1 MNVRHLFFAGAALL
15 VLDAALLAQV
25 RVVTE
30 HSATGAEFAF
40 KSVPPPANNDA
51 ATEARFTIVD
61 GQRDTNGGELLVL
74 HDGHVPIEED
84 QPSAN
89 FFFRAGTDGGRIQID
104 LGRPVSVKQVGTYS
118 WHPGTR
124 APQVYTLYAAED
136 AGSGFDPTPKRGTS
150 PELRGWKAIAS
161 VDTRPGDGE
170 VGGQHGVLICGVNEA
185 PLGTYRYLLFDI
197 ERTQDSDPFSNTF
210 YSEIDVLDASGP
222 PPTTFPRAER
232 AILARSFDA
241 EEGKYH
247 FTIDA
252 TAAPDLMEWA
262 DKELRPVVVEWYPKL
277 VAMLPSDGFQPRT
290 NVTLRFRNDMGGTP
304 ASASGDRINMNSSWF
319 RKELKREAR
328 GAVVHEMVH
337 VIQNYGRVRRTDPDA
352 TRPPGWLVEGIADYI
367 RWFLFEPETRG
378 AEITRRNLAR
388 ANYDASY
395 RITGNF
401 LDWVTK
407 EYDSEIVRR
416 LNAAARDGMYKEQLW
431 VEYTGKTVQQLN
443 DEWIKANEARLGGAA
458 ADTAPSH

>member
-1 MNVRHLFFAGAALL
+1 
-15 VLDAALLAQV
+15 
-25 RVVTE
+25 
-30 HSATGAEFAF
+30 
-40 KSVPPPANNDA
+40 
-51 ATEARFTIVD
+51 
-61 GQRDTNGGELLVL
+61 
-74 HDGHVPIEED
+74 
-84 QPSAN
+84 
-89 FFFRAGTDGGRIQID
+89 
-104 LGRPVSVKQVGTYS
+104 
-118 WHPGTR
+118 
-124 APQVYTLYAAED
+124 
-136 AGSGFDPTPKRGTS
+136 
-150 PELRGWKAIAS
+150 
-161 VDTRPGDGE
+161 
-170 VGGQHGVLICGVNEA
+170 
-185 PLGTYRYLLFDI
+185 
-197 ERTQDSDPFSNTF
+197 
-210 YSEIDVLDASGP
+210 VLDASGP
-222 PPTTFPRAER
+222 PPTTFSRAER
-232 AILARSFDA
+232 ALLARSFDA

-252 TAAPDLMEWA
+252 TAAPDLMDWA
-262 DKELRPVVVEWYPKL
+262 DMELRPVVVEWYPKL

-388 ANYDASY
+388 ATYDASY

-416 LNAAARDGMYKEQLW
+416 LNAAARNGMYKEQLW
-431 VEYTGKTVQQLN
+431 VEYTGKTVQQLS
-443 DEWIKANEARLGGAA
+443 DEWIKANQARLGSAA
-458 ADTAPSH
+458 PDTAPSH